1 MRALN
6 RRDFVK
12 LAGAGCAAL
21 ALPLLRGSPAFG
33 QAPTIPKRVV
43 FVYLQDGLQLGE
55 SEPRPPAG
63 ASSYTATNFAFPP
76 CLQPLE
82 TFRSD
87 MLLFENMDMVS
98 ATTDPTSP
106 GNAHYAGETH
116 ALTGAYRMGESLPGA
131 VSIDQFIAQEL
142 AKNGAAT
149 ALRSLEI
156 FCSADMA
163 YNDGFKGPKKIPSTS
178 APGQK
183 VDALG
188 RPDEIY
194 ERLFGRP
201 KPDAAGATAVL
212 ARQKRLFDF
221 LRGEHGD
228 LASRLAASDKGK
240 IDQHLQYLSDIEA
253 SQRLIVAG
261 SDRQAFW
268 PDRSLVAPT
277 TGINWTYNAD
287 RKTIWYERYEL
298 ATPINMKLVAAAL
311 HSDLTRVAT
320 IALDPPPSEGLGF
333 SEGMFGATDFHDLVH
348 KTNDSS
354 KKTPQSQNPDARGTV
369 VRVLQNAMTKI
380 AGLVNELATL
390 KEVDG
395 SRLLDHTLVVFTS
408 QIGYGDHSLERLP
421 WFTVGNVD
429 GYFKTGRLIT
439 FGRSVDP
446 KATWRTNGRPHND
459 LFVSVA
465 AAMGIAVDKF
475 GEASVCTGPIAEM
488 RA

>member
-1 MRALN
+1 MRPVN

-21 ALPLLRGSPAFG
+21 ALPLLRGS
-33 QAPTIPKRVV
+33 QAIAQTVPIPKRIV
-43 FVYLQDGLQLGE
+43 FVFLDDGLQLGE

-76 CLQPLE
+76 VLEPLE
-82 TFRSD
+82 AFRSD
-87 MLLFENMDMVS
+87 MLLFENLDMVS

-116 ALTGAYRMGESLPGA
+116 ALTGAYRLGESLAGA

-142 AKNGAAT
+142 ARSGSVT

-178 APGQK
+178 AAGQK

-194 ERLFGRP
+194 ERVFGRP
-201 KPDAAGATAVL
+201 KPDAAGATAAL

-221 LRGEHGD
+221 LRGEHAD
-228 LASRLAASDKGK
+228 LAARLAASDRAKV
-240 IDQHLQYLSDIEA
+240 DQHLQYLSDIEA

-261 SDRQAFW
+261 SDRQVFW
-268 PDRSLVAPT
+268 PDRSLVAPAAN
-277 TGINWTYNAD
+277 IDWTYNAD
-287 RKTIWYERYEL
+287 RRTTWYERYEL

-311 HSDLTRVAT
+311 HADITRVAT
-320 IALDPPPSEGLGF
+320 IALSPPPSEGLGF
-333 SEGMFGATDFHDLVH
+333 SDGMFGATDFHDLVH

-354 KKTPQSQNPDARGTV
+354 GKSPQSQNPEARALV
-369 VRVLQNAMTKI
+369 VRVLRNTMTKI

-390 KEVDG
+390 REVDG
-395 SRLLDHTLVVFTS
+395 SRLLDHTLVVYTS

-429 GYFKTGRLIT
+429 GYFRTGRLIT
-439 FGRSVDP
+439 FGRTVDP
-446 KATWRTNGRPHND
+446 EATWRTNGRPHND

-465 AAMGIAVDKF
+465 GAMGVAVSKF
-475 GEASVCTGPIAEM
+475 GEPSVCTGPITEM